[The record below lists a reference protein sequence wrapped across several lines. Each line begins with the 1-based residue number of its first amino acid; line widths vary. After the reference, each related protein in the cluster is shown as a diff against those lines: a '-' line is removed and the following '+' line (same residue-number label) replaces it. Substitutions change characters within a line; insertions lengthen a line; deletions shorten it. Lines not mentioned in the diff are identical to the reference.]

1 MNRVL
6 PSPPG
11 NDCVNALAL
20 YPMLLHLYVYVQSRL
35 SFRTMALVRLGLVS
49 ADGRSSPAGSRCPW
63 STSLLTFRS
72 DCPVRG
78 FPDFFRDFNS
88 ALFLFDE
95 LIYVYGG
102 DLLCLLHALYCL
114 VQYHVTV
121 GAQYSEIVLAAVH
134 TIHVFV
140 VDYKSVEVLVVST
153 YIT

>member
-1 MNRVL
+1 
-6 PSPPG
+6 
-11 NDCVNALAL
+11 
-20 YPMLLHLYVYVQSRL
+20 MLLHLYAYVQSRL
-35 SFRTMALVRLGLVS
+35 SFQTMSLVRLGLVS

-78 FPDFFRDFNS
+78 FPGFFRDFNS

-102 DLLCLLHALYCL
+102 DLLCLLQSLYFL

-121 GAQYSEIVLAAVH
+121 GAQYSEIILTAVH
-134 TIHVFV
+134 TIHIFV
-140 VDYKSVEVLVVST
+140 VNYKSIVVLIVPT
-153 YIT
+153 NIT